1 MGHVFIS
8 RRAQLS
14 KCARNFTLPERAQ
27 KRLVAGEELVLVVD
41 GGVARQY
48 QRIRHVLLAAAVDD
62 VEEQVG
68 ARLVERAATTA

>member
-1 MGHVFIS
+1 MKSCALHHGHGSAVEYS
-8 RRAQLS
+8 V
-14 KCARNFTLPERAQ
+14 ERAQ